1 VTSQANVEL
10 IKWATGW
17 FTPRKGAKTWLRPGK
32 NFKKNFKKQ
41 FSSLERAGYA
51 TSTSSRTTTQTIV
64 GLSMMGVGYYLRQS
78 KGRTV
83 LYRHTARP
91 GESVRIKVIQ
101 GTRTLADTTVET

>member
-1 VTSQANVEL
+1 VTTQANVEL

-17 FTPRKGAKTWLRPGK
+17 FAPRKWAKTWLRPV
-32 NFKKNFKKQ
+32 KNFKKQ
-41 FSSLERAGYA
+41 FSPLERAGYA

-91 GESVRIKVIQ
+91 GESVRIKVVQ
-101 GTRTLADTTVET
+101 GTRILADTTVDT

>member
-1 VTSQANVEL
+1 VEL
-10 IKWATGW
+10 VKWATGW
-17 FTPRKGAKTWLRPGK
+17 FKPRKWVTNWFRPGK
-32 NFKKNFKKQ
+32 NFKKR
-41 FSSLERAGYA
+41 FSSLEKAGYA
-51 TSTSSRTTTQTIV
+51 TSTSSRTTTQTII

-101 GTRTLADTTVET
+101 GTRTIADTTVET